1 MADGTSQI
9 SRFLGGSPVSVLLR
23 LILLSVVV
31 GVILAALGL
40 DPSNLLGS
48 LRRFVES
55 IFSLGF
61 DTVERLW
68 RYFLLGAVIV
78 IPLWLVLRL
87 LRIGR

>member
-1 MADGTSQI
+1 MADGNSQI

-23 LILLSVVV
+23 LVLLSVVV

-40 DPSNLLGS
+40 DPANLLGS

-87 LRIGR
+87 LRMGR

>member
-1 MADGTSQI
+1 MADGNSQL

-23 LILLSVVV
+23 LVILCLVV

-40 DPSNLLGS
+40 DPANLLAS
-48 LRRFVES
+48 FRRLAET

-61 DTVERLW
+61 DTIERLW

-78 IPLWLVLRL
+78 IPLWLLT
-87 LRIGR
+87 RIFRSGK

>member
-1 MADGTSQI
+1 MADGNSQLT
-9 SRFLGGSPVSVLLR
+9 RFLGGSPVSVLLR
-23 LILLSVVV
+23 LVLLSVVV

-40 DPSNLLGS
+40 DPANLLGS
-48 LRRFVES
+48 LRRFLDTV
-55 IFSLGF
+55 FSLGF

-78 IPLWLVLRL
+78 IPLWVILRL